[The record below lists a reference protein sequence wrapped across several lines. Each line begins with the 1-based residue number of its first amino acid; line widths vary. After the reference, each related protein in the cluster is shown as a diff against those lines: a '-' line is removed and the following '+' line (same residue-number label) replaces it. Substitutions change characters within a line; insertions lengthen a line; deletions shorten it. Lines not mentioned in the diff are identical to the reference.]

1 MNFFTKLFNSFF
13 EYLNKSYILLHPEH
27 LPSELSY
34 KNLFKNISWF
44 YKKKTINFCF
54 KLYIKNFYKIISR
67 YLEIDLFSDCNY
79 FLHF

>member
-1 MNFFTKLFNSFF
+1 MNFFAKLFNSFF
-13 EYLNKSYILLHPEH
+13 EYLNKSYILLHPEN

-54 KLYIKNFYKIISR
+54 KLYI
-67 YLEIDLFSDCNY
+67 
-79 FLHF
+79 

>member
-13 EYLNKSYILLHPEH
+13 EYLNKSYILLHPEN

-44 YKKKTINFCF
+44 YKKKKLIFILNYIF
-54 KLYIKNFYKIISR
+54 KIFIK
-67 YLEIDLFSDCNY
+67 
-79 FLHF
+79 